1 VEDSRKNNFNKP
13 LESRRRSRSRK
24 KKSTIAP
31 TDVHYDS
38 SLRSCEVRVL
48 VLGSHSS
55 GKTALLN
62 ALCGAFG
69 DGAVMSAKSPTDTT
83 PTALPETSSTFV
95 KLKRKTSTHGGKADE
110 DGEELVVHLVFTDVP
125 ETAAASQE
133 EHYRELSELFG
144 STASPKDRVCDL
156 AMLVFDC
163 SRASSFSYAKELEST
178 LLTKETPRIF
188 VATKSDLRP
197 DAEPEDGDVHP
208 ATVLDAA
215 EVHCRESDLEP
226 PLLTSATADS
236 MLANDSEELAQALD
250 HLARCTLCEPGIA
263 RLRSRPHEEKKRR
276 EAAQKRQM
284 MWFGA
289 SVVSIGIVVAVAVGF
304 LWGGSSGKKDQR
316 SGSSWFRIWSTKP
329 SKQ

>member
-1 VEDSRKNNFNKP
+1 
-13 LESRRRSRSRK
+13 
-24 KKSTIAP
+24 
-31 TDVHYDS
+31 
-38 SLRSCEVRVL
+38 
-48 VLGSHSS
+48 
-55 GKTALLN
+55 LLN

-69 DGAVMSAKSPTDTT
+69 DGAVMSAKSPTDTI

-188 VATKSDLRP
+188 VATKADLRP
-197 DAEPEDGDVHP
+197 TLEPEDGDVHP

-215 EVHCRESDLEP
+215 EIHCRESDLEP
-226 PLLTSATADS
+226 PLLTSAAADS
-236 MLANDSEELAQALD
+236 MSSLAISNDSEALAQALD

-276 EAAQKRQM
+276 EAAQKRKM

-304 LWGGSSGKKDQR
+304 IWGGSSGKKDQR
-316 SGSSWFRIWSTKP
+316 QCGSSWFSFRSWSSQKQTTAAG